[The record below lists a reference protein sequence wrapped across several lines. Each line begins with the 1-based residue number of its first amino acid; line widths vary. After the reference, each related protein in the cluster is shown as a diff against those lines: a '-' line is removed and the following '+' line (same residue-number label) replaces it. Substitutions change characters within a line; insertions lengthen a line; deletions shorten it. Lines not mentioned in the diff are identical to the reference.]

1 MAKDTRN
8 IGQVADDAIRRGL
21 RNQEVLDEVKR
32 LHPKGN
38 TKMASIV
45 WYRNQLRSNGEDV
58 PTETELKNAA
68 RKLDAEF
75 SASPSA
81 DGAGPKAAAE
91 RLIETTMR
99 ELIQDGAT
107 NEQVH
112 DTTIR
117 AFPDARLQHRAAEDL
132 RTAMIRAGEKVPTD
146 DEARRAQGGPPWS
159 PDAADEHQLDRREEA
174 LGLLSKVEN
183 LLRK

>member
-21 RNQEVLDEVKR
+21 RNHEVLDEVKR
-32 LHPKGN
+32 LHPNGN
-38 TKMASIV
+38 TKMASIA

-68 RKLDAEF
+68 RQAGLEPSTSPPDGSAE
-75 SASPSA
+75 
-81 DGAGPKAAAE
+81 PKSTKE
-91 RLIETTMR
+91 LLIEKTMR
-99 ELIQDGAT
+99 ELILDGST

-112 DTTIR
+112 DTTMR
-117 AFPDARLQHRAAEDL
+117 AYPEARLKHRDAEDL
-132 RTAMIRAGEKVPTD
+132 RTAMIRAGENVPTD
-146 DEARRAQGGPPWS
+146 DEARRSQGGPPWS
-159 PDAADEHQLDRREEA
+159 PDATSEDQLDRREEA